1 MDKIMFVK
9 KRLHMNKGGG
19 SWNIMTRSLIN
30 AGGND
35 PLVVALS
42 LNANNLVAIFFSKL
56 K

>member
-1 MDKIMFVK
+1 MFVK

-19 SWNIMTRSLIN
+19 SWNIKPRSLIN
-30 AGGND
+30 ASGNG
-35 PLVVALS
+35 PLVAALS